1 MKYKKVLLFYNP
13 FAGDGI
19 FSNYLDKITEAFREK
34 HMLLILLRANG
45 EGLLDD
51 FFEHEDMETYDRIL
65 VAGGDGTINIVV
77 AAMVKHDVHVPLALF
92 PVGTANDLS
101 HYFDYPEHMSE
112 LTEIARNDK
121 YTYMDVG
128 TVNGRTFVNV
138 LAMGMLVDVSQK
150 TDPNM
155 KNTLGVMAYYLRGLA
170 EVPKLKPIPIKI
182 TTPEFEKK
190 VKMYAMLVMNG
201 RSAGGFR
208 RAAPGAVINDG
219 LFDVIVFEDMPV
231 VTIAPLLLE
240 VLTGQHT
247 ENKNVMYF
255 KTNSLQIESTE
266 EVSTDVDGEE
276 GESLPLD
283 IKMLHNRLK
292 IVTQYD
298 NMEGN
303 VW

>member
-13 FAGDGI
+13 YAGEGV
-19 FSNYLDKITEAFREK
+19 FSNYLDKIADAFREK
-34 HMLLILLRANG
+34 QMLLVLIRANG
-45 EGLLDD
+45 EGMLDA
-51 FFEHEDMETYDRIL
+51 FFESEDMSDYDRIV
-65 VAGGDGTINIVV
+65 VAGGDGTINIMVS
-77 AAMVKHDVHVPLALF
+77 AMVKHNIDLPLAMF

-101 HYFDYPEHMSE
+101 HYFDYPDHMSE
-112 LTEIARNDK
+112 LTDIAVSDK

-170 EVPKLKPIPIKI
+170 EVPKLKPIPMKI
-182 TTPEFEKK
+182 TTPEFERE
-190 VKMYAMLVMNG
+190 VNMYAMLVMNG

-208 RAAPGAVINDG
+208 RAAPKAVINDG
-219 LFDVIVFEDMPV
+219 MFDVIVFEDMPV
-231 VTIAPLLLE
+231 VTLAPLLLE
-240 VLTGQHT
+240 VLTGHHT
-247 ENKNVMYF
+247 ENKNVLYF
-255 KTNSLQIESTE
+255 KTNSMKIESPE

-276 GESLPLD
+276 GEHLPLD

-292 IVTQYD
+292 IVTQFND
-298 NMEGN
+298 MEGN